1 MRVALGSDHAGYH
14 LKEQVKEHLQTL
26 EIACTDF
33 GTFCENSVDYPDIS
47 LPVAQGIRDGEFQY
61 GILICGTGVG
71 MAIAACKYSGIRAA
85 LCSETYTAR
94 CAREHNDANILTLG
108 SRVTGP
114 GLAQDIVEIFL
125 KTPFAGGRH
134 LKRLDKIALI
144 EKRNGTFR
152 DE

>member
-1 MRVALGSDHAGYH
+1 MRVALGSDHAGFH
-14 LKEQVKEHLQTL
+14 LKEQVKEHLQAM

-85 LCSETYTAR
+85 LCSEPYTAR

-114 GLAQDIVEIFL
+114 GLALDIVEIFL